1 MQQTR
6 SSPTMGFYF
15 RKRSFSKGL
24 APGSL
29 VYGGVPREA
38 PPSLD
43 AIIYGEDHFEA
54 RHLDSLDDLEVPA
67 GKLLWLNV
75 CGVHD
80 TGLLGQIG
88 QRFGLHDLGME
99 DVASTLQ
106 RAKVDDYG
114 DHIFA
119 TIRMFT
125 RQRTEGMFS
134 EQVTLAIGRDFVI
147 SFQERPGDVFDSV
160 RERLKKGAG
169 RLRRTGPDYLAYALM
184 DVIVDDYFVSLE
196 AVSDSLEELEN
207 DVLEGELDDTTAR
220 LRQLRATL
228 IMTRRAAWPLREAV
242 ARLLNR
248 EMELVQQTTL
258 PYIRDLHDHVVQVM
272 DIVESLRDVVGSI
285 HDLHMASISNR
296 MNEIMKFLTIIGT
309 IFIPLTFVAGIYGM
323 NFVWMP
329 ELTWKWGYPVALGS
343 MVIMAGLLIRY
354 FRKKHWL

>member
-1 MQQTR
+1 
-6 SSPTMGFYF
+6 MGFYF

-29 VYGGVPREA
+29 VYGGVPRELA
-38 PPSLD
+38 PTLD
-43 AIIYGEDHFEA
+43 AIIYSEDHFEA
-54 RHLDSLDDLEVPA
+54 FNLERLSDLEIPS
-67 GKLLWLNV
+67 GRLLWLNV

-80 TGLLGQIG
+80 TALLAEIG
-88 QRFGLHDLGME
+88 ERFELHSLGME

-125 RQRTEGMFS
+125 RQQTAGMFS
-134 EQVTLAIGRDFVI
+134 EQVTLAIGRNFVI
-147 SFQERPGDVFDSV
+147 SFQERPGDVFDPV

-169 RLRRTGPDYLAYALM
+169 RLRKTGPDYLAYALI

-196 AVSDSLEELEN
+196 GVSEALEELEN
-207 DVLEGELDDTTAR
+207 DVLEGELDDATAR
-220 LRQLRATL
+220 LRKLRATL

-248 EMELVQQTTL
+248 EMALVQESTT

-285 HDLHMASISNR
+285 HDLQMASISNR
-296 MNEIMKFLTIIGT
+296 MNEIMKFLTIVGT
-309 IFIPLTFVAGIYGM
+309 IFIPLTFIAGIYGM
-323 NFVWMP
+323 NFVWIP
-329 ELTWKWGYPVALGS
+329 ELTWKWGYPVAMGS
-343 MVIMAGLLIRY
+343 MVLIAGLLVGY
-354 FRKKHWL
+354 FRKKNWL